1 MRKNIRSLNNVLAEF
16 EMFRSVLS
24 ANRYKPVPF
33 DTAWNA
39 TAVAGGTMALN
50 TFQEARLRS
59 SATINSSILYRW
71 NPMAGYNVGAAPS
84 YFNWSKKSSFFFSIS
99 KTATDTQA
107 VSRVQFKETNS
118 TTIAVLAE
126 RGVGLQLDN
135 LALTGEAYGTSRG
148 TVDLSTTM
156 TAGQVSRIEIRLTST
171 GVEFFVNNVSKGSI
185 TTAGQFPTVIATAEC
200 DGFLTHANGAAG
212 TNTDFYCMQMA
223 ILQEV

>member
-1 MRKNIRSLNNVLAEF
+1 MVWKG
-16 EMFRSVLS
+16 
-24 ANRYKPVPF
+24 K
-33 DTAWNA
+33 
-39 TAVAGGTMALN
+39 
-50 TFQEARLRS
+50 
-59 SATINSSILYRW
+59 
-71 NPMAGYNVGAAPS
+71 
-84 YFNWSKKSSFFFSIS
+84 
-99 KTATDTQA
+99 
-107 VSRVQFKETNS
+107 
-118 TTIAVLAE
+118 
-126 RGVGLQLDN
+126 
-135 LALTGEAYGTSRG
+135 AYGTSRG